1 MNFFIA
7 TLHEN
12 PDIAIY
18 LTLALGAWFGTFKIR
33 KFSLGVVTSTLI
45 AGLLIGQLGL
55 HISPVMQATF
65 FDMFLFAV
73 GYAVGPEFIRALKS
87 DGLPQVIFT
96 VIICLSGLGT
106 ALILGKIFHYDTAL
120 TAGLLSGG
128 YTNSTVLG
136 VASSVMSQNAAAAAA
151 LLPVA
156 YAVTYPFGTAGSAWF
171 LATLGP
177 KLMGINLPEACRDY
191 EITHNHHQEIKDS
204 AYSAHVA
211 RALTIENPDFDQK
224 TVAQAEEMLGHKVFI
239 RRIRYQPQSP
249 VIQCE
254 AETVLTCGAEII
266 ASGSLQDI
274 VASQSLIGPESAD
287 INLLNFATEKLDI
300 VLSKQAARGK
310 TLGDLLYN
318 EFSRPGHGIF
328 LLSVTRADETL
339 PPDIDLALKAG
350 DVLTVK
356 GAGKDVAELAAKT
369 GYADRNTNS
378 SDIMFMCAGI
388 AIGCLIGAITIRV
401 GGIPLSLGTNVG
413 AIVAGVICG
422 YIRSVKRTFGKIANP
437 AIWLL
442 NNLGLN
448 GFIAIV
454 GINAASG
461 FIGGL
466 KHYGLPLFICG
477 IIVTLVPLILGLIL
491 GRYVFRFHPGILFGV
506 CAGARSTT
514 AALGAIQD
522 AAKSSVPAIGYTV
535 GYAVSRLVMAVLTIV
550 LLNIY

>member
-1 MNFFIA
+1 MNFFISA
-7 TLHEN
+7 LHDN

-18 LTLALGAWFGTFKIR
+18 LTLALGAWFGTFKIG

-45 AGLLIGQLGL
+45 SGLLIGQLNL
-55 HISPVMQATF
+55 HISPVMQSTF

-96 VIICLSGLGT
+96 VIVCLSGLGT
-106 ALILGKIFHYDTAL
+106 AIVLGKIFHYDSAL

-177 KLMGINLPEACRDY
+177 KLMKIDLPEACRDY
-191 EITHNHHQEIKDS
+191 EKTHGATQEIKDS
-204 AYSAHVA
+204 AYISHVA
-211 RALTIENPDFDQK
+211 RALTVENSAFIGK
-224 TVAQAEEMLGHKVFI
+224 TVAEAEDMLGHKIFI
-239 RRIRYQPQSP
+239 RRIRQQGNKNI
-249 VIQCE
+249 VQCE
-254 AETVLTCGAEII
+254 ADTVLNQGDEII
-266 ASGSLQDI
+266 ASGRLTDI
-274 VASQSLIGPESAD
+274 VACQKQIGPESAD

-300 VLSKQAARGK
+300 VLSKKATQGK
-310 TLGDLLYN
+310 TLGDLVYS
-318 EFSRPGHGIF
+318 EFNRPGHGIF
-328 LLSVTRADETL
+328 LLGITRHDEAIAL
-339 PPDIDLALKAG
+339 DMDMPLKAG

-356 GAGKDVAELAAKT
+356 GEGKDVAALAAKT
-369 GYADRNTNS
+369 GYADRNSNT
-378 SDIMFMCAGI
+378 SDLMFMCAGI
-388 AIGCLIGAITIRV
+388 AIGCLVGAVTIHV

-466 KHYGLPLFICG
+466 QHYGLPLFICG
-477 IIVTLVPLILGLIL
+477 IIVTMVPLIVGLLL

-514 AALGAIQD
+514 AALGAIQE

>member
-1 MNFFIA
+1 MNFLIS
-7 TLHEN
+7 TLREN

-18 LTLALGAWFGTFKIR
+18 LTLALGAWFGTFTIK

-55 HISPVMQATF
+55 HISPVMQSTF

-136 VASSVMSQNAAAAAA
+136 VASSVMSQNAATAAA

-177 KLMGINLPEACRDY
+177 KLMKIDLPQACRDY
-191 EITHNHHQEIKDS
+191 EKSHGGSQEVKDS
-204 AYSAHVA
+204 AYISHVA
-211 RALTIENPDFDQK
+211 RALSIRNPDFIGK
-224 TVAQAEEMLGHKVFI
+224 TVAEAEAILGHNVFI
-239 RRIRYQPQSP
+239 RRIRRQPGGA
-249 VIQCE
+249 VTQCE
-254 AETVLTCGAEII
+254 ADTVLTEGAEII
-266 ASGSLQDI
+266 ASGRLEDI

-287 INLLNFATEKLDI
+287 VNLLNFATEKLDI
-300 VLSKQAARGK
+300 VLSKAATRGR
-310 TLGDLLYN
+310 TLGDLVYS
-318 EFSRPGHGIF
+318 EFNRPGHGIF
-328 LLSVTRADETL
+328 LLSMTRADEKL
-339 PPDIDLALKAG
+339 PLDMDMPLKTG

-356 GAGKDVAELAAKT
+356 GEGKDVAALAEKA
-369 GYADRNTNS
+369 GYADRNSNS
-378 SDIMFMCAGI
+378 SDLMFMCAGI
-388 AIGCLIGAITIRV
+388 AIGCLVGAVTIHV

-466 KHYGLPLFICG
+466 KHYGFPLFICG
-477 IIVTLVPLILGLIL
+477 IIVTLVPLIVGLLL
-491 GRYVFRFHPGILFGV
+491 GRYMFRFHPGILFGV

-550 LLNIY
+550 LINIY